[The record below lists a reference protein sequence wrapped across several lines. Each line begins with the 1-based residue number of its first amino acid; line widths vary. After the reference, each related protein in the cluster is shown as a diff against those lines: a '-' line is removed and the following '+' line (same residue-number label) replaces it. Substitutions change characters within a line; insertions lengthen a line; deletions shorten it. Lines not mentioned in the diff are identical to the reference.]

1 MGQEENKPVQDDQAW
16 FDALHGKADSGQGA
30 RLRRVLRE
38 VELADAAEQDT
49 SHDWQRLQFALRRE
63 EAKPETKKR
72 SSYRFYAM
80 AASLLILVGTVSLL
94 VPMSNVPKQSP
105 PMSATVMRGTPEQV
119 ILSATPEQEANQ
131 LESELVRLGV
141 NVTRRGT
148 AEKIEL
154 HIPLSY
160 PVRDEVRAALEARI
174 IPVPDQGDLTVL
186 FIQTTRA
193 MH

>member
-1 MGQEENKPVQDDQAW
+1 MGQEEYRPVQDDQGW

-30 RLRRVLRE
+30 HLRRVLRGI
-38 VELADAAEQDT
+38 ELADAAEQDT

-63 EAKPETKKR
+63 EVNPEAKKR

-80 AASLLILVGTVSLL
+80 AASVLILVGTVSLL
-94 VPMSNVPKQSP
+94 LPMRDVSKQSP
-105 PMSATVMRGTPEQV
+105 PVSATVMRGTPEQV
-119 ILSATPEQEANQ
+119 ILSTTPAQEANQ

-141 NVTRRGT
+141 KVTRRGT

-160 PVRDEVRAALEARI
+160 PVHDEVRAALEAHT
-174 IPVPDQGDLTVL
+174 IPVPDQGDLTVV